1 MFRRVRTYRRT
12 GGNDF
17 RHFCSVRMYA
27 AFTPVFSRYRKQRLL
42 EQTCFRALKIN
53 GNGNSKVFDR
63 RTKPF
68 HQIVL
73 LCTVYP
79 VHGTMGIFAVP
90 EQTTWNSKVG
100 YMPIWTEYR
109 TRKNKLILE
118 KADFSLFGVF
128 APLWSAEIAPNHKQN
143 YGGFFNMNVRNEI
156 KAQIIRAGLTMQE
169 VVDLLSDEYGW
180 SDSVSNLSAKLQR
193 ESTIRGS
200 IGACRCAWLRHRM
213 AEKTGE
219 VMPRQQPP
227 ASPVP
232 IGAPQCCLLTGSERY
247 GFRCRRLQEMFRRT
261 ASCRRADH
269 GKRCRHFRHGQQ
281 RSPQ

>member
-1 MFRRVRTYRRT
+1 MYV
-12 GGNDF
+12 
-17 RHFCSVRMYA
+17 HSVL
-27 AFTPVFSRYRKQRLL
+27 PVFLFYRNNQLSEL
-42 EQTCFRALKIN
+42 TCFRALKIN
-53 GNGNSKVFDR
+53 GNGNSKVLDR

-73 LCTVYP
+73 LQTMHPVYE
-79 VHGTMGIFAVP
+79 TMGVFTVSDKIP
-90 EQTTWNSKVG
+90 RNSKVG

-193 ESTIRGS
+193 ESIRY
-200 IGACRCAWLRHRM
+200 
-213 AEKTGE
+213 KE
-219 VMPRQQPP
+219 VMELADVLGYDIVWQK
-227 ASPVP
+227 
-232 IGAPQCCLLTGSERY
+232 
-247 GFRCRRLQEMFRRT
+247 RR
-261 ASCRRADH
+261 
-269 GKRCRHFRHGQQ
+269 GK
-281 RSPQ
+281 

>member
-169 VVDLLSDEYGW
+169 VVDLLSDEYG
-180 SDSVSNLSAKLQR
+180 LSL
-193 ESTIRGS
+193 IH
-200 IGACRCAWLRHRM
+200 I
-213 AEKTGE
+213 
-219 VMPRQQPP
+219 
-227 ASPVP
+227 
-232 IGAPQCCLLTGSERY
+232 
-247 GFRCRRLQEMFRRT
+247 
-261 ASCRRADH
+261 
-269 GKRCRHFRHGQQ
+269 
-281 RSPQ
+281 